1 MTRDYAFA
9 FLTPAEAVF
18 LDAAMAR
25 LIPADALGPGA
36 LQADVTR
43 FIDLQLASPWGAHA
57 RNYRM
62 GPWRSG
68 TPQQGYQLP
77 LSPQQL
83 YREALREI
91 DARCVAHHGR
101 PFCQLDALRQDEV
114 LHDLEH
120 DRIALDCAPA
130 RTFFALLWQNTQEG
144 FFADPVHGGNKDKI
158 GWRLIGFPGVAAAD
172 YAQQM
177 TRFNI
182 AYRVEP
188 VSILDIAGGRARVD
202 AQGYPEHVPLSAT
215 PPA

>member
-9 FLTPAEAVF
+9 FLTPAEVLF

-36 LQADVTR
+36 LQADVTC
-43 FIDLQLASPWGAHA
+43 FIDGQLASAWGVHG

-62 GPWRSG
+62 GPWQAG

-83 YREALREI
+83 YRAALREI
-91 DARCVAHHGR
+91 DAHCSARDGR
-101 PFCQLDALRQDEV
+101 PFSQLDGPRQDEV
-114 LHDLEH
+114 LHDLED
-120 DRIALDCAPA
+120 DRIALACAPA

-144 FFADPVHGGNKDKI
+144 FFADPIHGGNRDKI

-172 YAQQM
+172 YAQHM
-177 TRFNI
+177 DKFNTP
-182 AYRVEP
+182 YRVAP
-188 VSILDIAGGRARVD
+188 VSILDVVRKRVRTD
-202 AQGYPEHVPLSAT
+202 AQGYPEHTPLD
-215 PPA
+215 PKPGP